1 MLLRSL
7 YYIESAISGIIGYWE
22 FPEALVIKNLPA
34 NAGDKRDMDLIPGS
48 GRFPGGRNGNPLLY
62 SCLENLMEEPG
73 GLQSMGSHRVR
84 HD

>member
-34 NAGDKRDMDLIPGS
+34 NAGDKRDMDLIPGQEDS
-48 GRFPGGRNGNPLLY
+48 LEKKLVTH
-62 SCLENLMEEPG
+62 SCILAGKIP
-73 GLQSMGSHRVR
+73 
-84 HD
+84 